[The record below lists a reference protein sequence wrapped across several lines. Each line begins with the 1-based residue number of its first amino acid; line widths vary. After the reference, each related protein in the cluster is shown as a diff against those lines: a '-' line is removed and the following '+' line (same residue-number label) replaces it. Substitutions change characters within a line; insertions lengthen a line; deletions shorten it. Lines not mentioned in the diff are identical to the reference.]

1 MTDDSFDI
9 NQFSESSILV
19 TFNQKPDENLVLKL
33 QNLRNGLLDSSV
45 KSIIDINFTFNSLLI
60 VYNYTIEN
68 VYDLKLDIISCIN
81 QESIDNSTP
90 VRTVTL
96 PVCYDDKF
104 GLDLKELSSK
114 LSLSPAEI
122 IKIHSSKEYLVA
134 FLGFLP
140 GFPYLLNLDERLHCP
155 RKETPRPRIEKGA
168 VGIGGAQTGIYPQE
182 SPGGWQLIGN
192 CPVNLYGNN
201 WQDATLLKPTDKIIF
216 EPVNLK
222 DYYHIKTQF
231 EAGNYKINIS

>member
-1 MTDDSFDI
+1 MTDDNFDV

-33 QNLRNGLLDSSV
+33 QNLRNRLLDSSV
-45 KSIIDINFTFNSLLI
+45 KSIVDINFTFNSLLI
-60 VYNYTIEN
+60 IYHDTIDSF
-68 VYDLKLDIISCIN
+68 YDVKLDIISCIN
-81 QESIDNSTP
+81 QKSINNSTP
-90 VRTVTL
+90 VRTITL

-122 IKIHSSKEYLVA
+122 IRIHSSTEYLVA

-140 GFPYLLNLDERLHCP
+140 GFPYLLNLDERLHCL
-155 RKETPRPRIEKGA
+155 RKDTPRPRIEKGA
-168 VGIGGAQTGIYPQE
+168 VGIGGAQTGIYPQD

-192 CPVNLYGNN
+192 CPVDLYGKN
-201 WQDATLLKPTDKIIF
+201 WQSRTLLKPTDKIIF

-222 DYYHIKTQF
+222 EYYHIKTQF
-231 EAGNYKINIS
+231 EAGNYKVNIS